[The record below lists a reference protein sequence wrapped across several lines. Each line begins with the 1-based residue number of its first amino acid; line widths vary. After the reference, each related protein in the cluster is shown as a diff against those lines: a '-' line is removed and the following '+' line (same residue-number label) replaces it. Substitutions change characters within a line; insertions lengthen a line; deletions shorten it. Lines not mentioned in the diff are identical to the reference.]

1 MRVIAG
7 SAKGRRLQAVP
18 GDTTR
23 PTSDR
28 VKESLF
34 SIITPY
40 LEDCSFLD
48 LFAGTGSIGIE
59 ALSRGAGK
67 CIFIEGNRTARDI
80 AKQNVEHCE
89 LSANSEVR
97 FSDAFSFLRNTKDS
111 FDFIYIDPPQFK
123 NLCQETL
130 QFISERP
137 NLLNENASVIV
148 KMHPSEYE
156 AIESNVIIESRQKKY
171 GNNLLVFYKKK

>member
-23 PTSDR
+23 PTTDR

-40 LEDCSFLD
+40 LEDTSFLD
-48 LFAGTGSIGIE
+48 LFAGTGGIGIE
-59 ALSRGAGK
+59 ALSRGAGN
-67 CIFIEGNRTARDI
+67 CIFIENNREARDI
-80 AKQNVEHCE
+80 IKKNVTHCQ
-89 LSANSEVR
+89 LNDKAQVR
-97 FSDAFSFLRNTKDS
+97 FSDALSFLRNTKDS
-111 FDFIYIDPPQFK
+111 FDFIFIDPPQFK

-130 QFISERP
+130 QFIAERP
-137 NLLNENASVIV
+137 NLLNEDAMIIV

-156 AIESNVIIESRQKKY
+156 EIDSMILTESRQKKY
-171 GNNLLVFYKKK
+171 GSNLLVFYKKQ